1 MPDQAWRPLPDDPD
15 GPTVARMF
23 DARSSDWV
31 VAAPGD
37 YHAAAAETWRK
48 DGTGWQQ
55 VVVLEWPGRRNH
67 TDEHVRVRLMIDP
80 EDALGLADVLAH
92 SARWLLARGS
102 AGGGKT
108 DRG

>member
-1 MPDQAWRPLPDDPD
+1 MPEAWRPLPDDPD
-15 GPTVARMF
+15 RGVVARMF
-23 DARSSDWV
+23 DARSADWV
-31 VAAPGD
+31 LTAPGD
-37 YHAAAAETWRK
+37 YQAAAAETMRE

-67 TDEHVRVRLMIDP
+67 TTGQVRVRMMMDP

-102 AGGGKT
+102 TGGGKT
-108 DRG
+108 HG